1 MPISKE
7 KANPKES
14 PSFILASGSPRRKSL
29 LSDLDV
35 DFIVVPADVD
45 ESSLVG
51 EDAKTYVARVATL
64 KAQTVLESYP
74 NAVVLA
80 ADTTVDRDGE
90 ILAKPVDAA
99 DAASMLRS
107 LSGREHFTH
116 TAVCVAHGDLVDT
129 VVVSTAVTFR
139 CLGTEEI
146 DWYVRTGEP
155 LDKAGAYGI
164 QGRAAAFVSS
174 ISGSVSN
181 VVGLPLAETIGLLRK
196 AGVNAAGTARSTG

>member
-1 MPISKE
+1 M
-7 KANPKES
+7 
-14 PSFILASGSPRRKSL
+14 
-29 LSDLDV
+29 SDLDV

-64 KAQTVLESYP
+64 KAQTVRESYP

-139 CLGTEEI
+139 SLSTEEI
-146 DWYVRTGEP
+146 AWYVRTGEP

-164 QGRAAAFVSS
+164 QGRAAAFVLS

-181 VVGLPLAETIGLLRK
+181 VVGLPLAETIELLRK
-196 AGVNAAGTARSTG
+196 AGVNAAGTRRSTD

>member
-1 MPISKE
+1 MAE
-7 KANPKES
+7 LV
-14 PSFILASGSPRRKSL
+14 LASGSPRRKSL

-64 KAQTVLESYP
+64 KAQTVRESYP

-174 ISGSVSN
+174 ISGSASN

-196 AGVNAAGTARSTG
+196 AGVNAAGTACSTG

>member
-1 MPISKE
+1 MAE
-7 KANPKES
+7 LV
-14 PSFILASGSPRRKSL
+14 LASGSPRRKSL

-64 KAQTVLESYP
+64 KAQTVRESYP
-74 NAVVLA
+74 NVVVLA

-90 ILAKPVDAA
+90 ILAKPVNAA
-99 DAASMLRS
+99 AAASMLRS

-139 CLGTEEI
+139 SLATEEI

-181 VVGLPLAETIGLLRK
+181 VVGLPLAETIELLRK
-196 AGVNAAGTARSTG
+196 AGVNAAGTARSSG

>member
-1 MPISKE
+1 MAE
-7 KANPKES
+7 LV
-14 PSFILASGSPRRKSL
+14 LASGSPRRKSL

-45 ESSLVG
+45 ESPLVG

-64 KAQTVLESYP
+64 KAQTVRESYP

-181 VVGLPLAETIGLLRK
+181 VVGLPLAETIELLRK
-196 AGVNAAGTARSTG
+196 AGVNAAGTPCSTV

>member
-1 MPISKE
+1 MAE
-7 KANPKES
+7 LV
-14 PSFILASGSPRRKSL
+14 LASGSPRRKSL

-64 KAQTVLESYP
+64 KAHTVRESYP

-99 DAASMLRS
+99 AAASMLRS

-116 TAVCVAHGDLVDT
+116 TAVCVAHSDLVDT

-139 CLGTEEI
+139 SLSTEEI

-196 AGVNAAGTARSTG
+196 AGVNAAGTPRSTD

>member
-1 MPISKE
+1 VAE
-7 KANPKES
+7 LV
-14 PSFILASGSPRRKSL
+14 LASGSPRRKSL

-64 KAQTVLESYP
+64 KAQTVRESYP

-129 VVVSTAVTFR
+129 VVVSTAVMFR
-139 CLGTEEI
+139 GLGTEEI

-196 AGVNAAGTARSTG
+196 AGVNAAGTARSTD

>member
-1 MPISKE
+1 MAE
-7 KANPKES
+7 LV
-14 PSFILASGSPRRKSL
+14 LASGSPRRKSL

-64 KAQTVLESYP
+64 KAQTVRESYP

-129 VVVSTAVTFR
+129 VVVSTAVMFR

-196 AGVNAAGTARSTG
+196 AGVNAAGTARSTD

>member
-1 MPISKE
+1 VAE
-7 KANPKES
+7 LV
-14 PSFILASGSPRRKSL
+14 LASGSPRRKSL

-64 KAQTVLESYP
+64 KAQTVRESYP

-107 LSGREHFTH
+107 LSGREHLTH

-129 VVVSTAVTFR
+129 VVVSTAVMFR

-196 AGVNAAGTARSTG
+196 AGVNAAGTARSTD

>member
-1 MPISKE
+1 VAE
-7 KANPKES
+7 LV
-14 PSFILASGSPRRKSL
+14 LASGSPRRKSL

-64 KAQTVLESYP
+64 KAQAARESYP

-99 DAASMLRS
+99 DAAAMLQS

-116 TAVCVAHGDLVDT
+116 TAVCAAYGDLVDT

-139 CLGTEEI
+139 SLGTEEI

-164 QGRAAAFVSS
+164 QGRAATFVSS

-181 VVGLPLAETIGLLRK
+181 VVGLPLAETIELLRK
-196 AGVNAAGTARSTG
+196 AGVNAAGTARSTD

>member
-1 MPISKE
+1 VAE
-7 KANPKES
+7 LV
-14 PSFILASGSPRRKSL
+14 LASGSPRRKSL

-64 KAQTVLESYP
+64 KAQTVRESYP

-129 VVVSTAVTFR
+129 VVVSTAVMFR

-196 AGVNAAGTARSTG
+196 AGVNAAGTARSTD

>member
-1 MPISKE
+1 MAE
-7 KANPKES
+7 LV
-14 PSFILASGSPRRKSL
+14 LASGSPRRKSL

-64 KAQTVLESYP
+64 KAQTVRESYP

-116 TAVCVAHGDLVDT
+116 TGVCVAHGDLVDT

-174 ISGSVSN
+174 ISGSASN

-196 AGVNAAGTARSTG
+196 AGVNAAGTACSTG

>member
-1 MPISKE
+1 MAE
-7 KANPKES
+7 LV
-14 PSFILASGSPRRKSL
+14 LASGSPRRKSL

-64 KAQTVLESYP
+64 KAHTVRESYP
-74 NAVVLA
+74 NVVVLA

-90 ILAKPVDAA
+90 IFAKPVDATA
-99 DAASMLRS
+99 AASMLRS

-116 TAVCVAHGDLVDT
+116 TAVCVAHGDFVDT

-139 CLGTEEI
+139 SLATEEI

-181 VVGLPLAETIGLLRK
+181 VVGLPLAETIELLRK
-196 AGVNAAGTARSTG
+196 AGVNAAGTARSTL

>member
-1 MPISKE
+1 MAE
-7 KANPKES
+7 LV
-14 PSFILASGSPRRKSL
+14 LASGSPRRKSL
-29 LSDLDV
+29 LSDVDV

-64 KAQTVLESYP
+64 KAQTVRESYP

>member
-1 MPISKE
+1 MAE
-7 KANPKES
+7 LV
-14 PSFILASGSPRRKSL
+14 LASGSPRRKSL

-64 KAQTVLESYP
+64 KAQTVRESYP

-116 TAVCVAHGDLVDT
+116 TAVCVAPGDLVDT

>member
-1 MPISKE
+1 MAE
-7 KANPKES
+7 LV
-14 PSFILASGSPRRKSL
+14 LASGSPRRKSL

-64 KAQTVLESYP
+64 KAQTVRESYP

-116 TAVCVAHGDLVDT
+116 TAVCVAHGDLVDR
-129 VVVSTAVTFR
+129 VVVSTVVTFR

>member
-1 MPISKE
+1 MAE
-7 KANPKES
+7 LV
-14 PSFILASGSPRRKSL
+14 LASGSPRRKSL

-64 KAQTVLESYP
+64 KAQTVRESYP

-116 TAVCVAHGDLVDT
+116 TAVCVAHGDLVDR

-181 VVGLPLAETIGLLRK
+181 VVGRPLAETIGLLRK
-196 AGVNAAGTARSTG
+196 AGVNAAGTARSSG

>member
-1 MPISKE
+1 MAE
-7 KANPKES
+7 LV
-14 PSFILASGSPRRKSL
+14 LASGSPRRKSL

-45 ESSLVG
+45 ESLLVG

-64 KAQTVLESYP
+64 KAHTVRESYP

-99 DAASMLRS
+99 AAASMLRS

-129 VVVSTAVTFR
+129 VVVLTSVTFR
-139 CLGTEEI
+139 CLATEEI

-196 AGVNAAGTARSTG
+196 AGVNAAGTARSTD

>member
-1 MPISKE
+1 MAE
-7 KANPKES
+7 LV
-14 PSFILASGSPRRKSL
+14 LASGSPRRKSL

-64 KAQTVLESYP
+64 KAQAVRESYP

-99 DAASMLRS
+99 AAASMLRS
-107 LSGREHFTH
+107 LSGREHFTQ
-116 TAVCVAHGDLVDT
+116 L
-129 VVVSTAVTFR
+129 R
-139 CLGTEEI
+139 
-146 DWYVRTGEP
+146 
-155 LDKAGAYGI
+155 
-164 QGRAAAFVSS
+164 
-174 ISGSVSN
+174 SV
-181 VVGLPLAETIGLLRK
+181 
-196 AGVNAAGTARSTG
+196 

>member
-1 MPISKE
+1 MAE
-7 KANPKES
+7 LV
-14 PSFILASGSPRRKSL
+14 LASGSPRRKSL

-64 KAQTVLESYP
+64 KAQTVRESYP

-129 VVVSTAVTFR
+129 EVVSTAVTFR

-196 AGVNAAGTARSTG
+196 AGVNAAGTARSTD

>member
-1 MPISKE
+1 VAE
-7 KANPKES
+7 LV
-14 PSFILASGSPRRKSL
+14 LASGSPRRKSL

-64 KAQTVLESYP
+64 KAQTVRESYP

-107 LSGREHFTH
+107 LSGREHLTR

-129 VVVSTAVTFR
+129 VVVSTAVMFR

>member
-1 MPISKE
+1 VAE
-7 KANPKES
+7 LV
-14 PSFILASGSPRRKSL
+14 LASGSPRRKSL

-64 KAQTVLESYP
+64 KAQAARESYP

-99 DAASMLRS
+99 DAAAMLQS

-116 TAVCVAHGDLVDT
+116 SAVCVAYGDLVDT

-139 CLGTEEI
+139 SLGTEEI

-164 QGRAAAFVSS
+164 QGRAATFVSS

-181 VVGLPLAETIGLLRK
+181 VVGLPLAETIELLRK
-196 AGVNAAGTARSTG
+196 AGVNAAGTARSTD

>member
-1 MPISKE
+1 MAE
-7 KANPKES
+7 LV
-14 PSFILASGSPRRKSL
+14 LASGSPRRKSL

-64 KAQTVLESYP
+64 KAQTVRESYP

-139 CLGTEEI
+139 SLSTEEI
-146 DWYVRTGEP
+146 AWYVRTGEP

-164 QGRAAAFVSS
+164 QGRAAAFVLS

-181 VVGLPLAETIGLLRK
+181 VVGLPLAETIELLRK
-196 AGVNAAGTARSTG
+196 AGVNAAGTRRSTD

>member
-1 MPISKE
+1 MAE
-7 KANPKES
+7 LV
-14 PSFILASGSPRRKSL
+14 LASGSPRRKSL

-64 KAQTVLESYP
+64 KAHTVRESYP

-116 TAVCVAHGDLVDT
+116 TAVCVTHGDLVDT
-129 VVVSTAVTFR
+129 VVVSTSVTFR
-139 CLGTEEI
+139 CLATEEI
-146 DWYVRTGEP
+146 NWYVRTGEP

-196 AGVNAAGTARSTG
+196 AGVNAAGTARSTD

>member
-1 MPISKE
+1 MLLE
-7 KANPKES
+7 RWRFLVAELV
-14 PSFILASGSPRRKSL
+14 LASGSPRRKSL
-29 LSDLDV
+29 LSDVDV
-35 DFIVVPADVD
+35 DFVVVPADVD

-64 KAQTVLESYP
+64 KAQTVRESHP

-80 ADTTVDRDGE
+80 ADTTVDRDGV

-99 DAASMLRS
+99 DATSMLRS

-116 TAVCVAHGDLVDT
+116 TAVCVAQGDLVDT

-139 CLGTEEI
+139 SLGTEEI

-164 QGRAAAFVSS
+164 QGRAAGFVTS

-181 VVGLPLAETIGLLRK
+181 VVGLPLAETVGLLRK
-196 AGVNAAGTARSTG
+196 AGVNVAGTARSTG